1 MTKRLRTN
9 SLDVDDCGDDFGDLY
24 RHVANSPS
32 VTPIDNDPPSGDYPC
47 VEEDNADED
56 YDETGVGEV
65 PEPVPSELF
74 PDETLIQRTRPEL
87 DVPASAR
94 ASFGANTTDFGGSA
108 TALVLVPP
116 EPLSLFP
123 QPPTTPV
130 LDRITAALQDLAE
143 TVSHVDMEQA
153 SEELYARWI
162 AYPKAQNGRLIE
174 TAHLLYGVTRTL
186 TSVISEDT
194 LDSLHQEMSLPAL
207 RLYRRYLGGSE
218 YLNTGDPDSLVSNR
232 FMRVLEMIYNCKAMI
247 QMDQSSK
254 QCLDPSVQIVGSVDI
269 EKWAF
274 KFIDKTDN
282 TPYQN
287 LLLYLLEC
295 CYKANYR
302 KYGTYLYAQTISNY
316 QGEQYR
322 THAWEEVMTF
332 PSFIHSCVR
341 KETRYEQW
349 QNFTSQRDLIGPL
362 CKYLEQ
368 CKDPELPELTP
379 DRHVFA
385 FKNGLYNASEN
396 RFYTFG
402 VVEDVIRSNVVA
414 AKYFD
419 LEFPVRYIAENYHW
433 RQIPTPHLDHVLH
446 HQKISND
453 PYDARPVATTPAELA
468 TMQMEQETVACEKWT
483 YRPSPESETDEQK
496 FNRERSLLSVRDWFF
511 VMMGRMIYKIGE
523 RDEWQTIMFLKGI
536 AGSGKSTLG
545 KVLAWL
551 YDPADVGVLSNNLEK
566 KFGLSSISEKMI
578 YLCYE
583 VKNDFGVDQGE
594 FQSMI
599 SGEQMSIPKKFATAQ
614 SIQWSAPGFLMGNE
628 IANWVDN
635 SGSVSRRVIIGDFK
649 ERVTEGDPQLFSK
662 LQDEMA
668 SIILKINL
676 AYHIASTQFGMRDIW
691 KSLPPYFH
699 DQKRKLR
706 ASTHGLAAFFE
717 EPMECRFGPAEQW
730 LYRDFRAA
738 VQQFV
743 SGRGIN
749 IKWGDDFTRAVY
761 AEYGVSEQTVDQDG
775 TMRKIVLGVGPVR
788 NEYEE

>member
-1 MTKRLRTN
+1 MDNNKKHCDQNKFKKILVFYKEVLNKLLQSGTRPGFYPGLFRQMAYYLFIHLFITSRSSPPPPSVFKHAIVLPFLGVIYSISHSHAPSFFGHFYCLFGFFGFVMTKRLRTN

-116 EPLSLFP
+116 APLSLFP

-322 THAWEEVMTF
+322 THAWEE
-332 PSFIHSCVR
+332 R
-341 KETRYEQW
+341 K
-349 QNFTSQRDLIGPL
+349 
-362 CKYLEQ
+362 
-368 CKDPELPELTP
+368 
-379 DRHVFA
+379 
-385 FKNGLYNASEN
+385 
-396 RFYTFG
+396 
-402 VVEDVIRSNVVA
+402 
-414 AKYFD
+414 
-419 LEFPVRYIAENYHW
+419 
-433 RQIPTPHLDHVLH
+433 
-446 HQKISND
+446 
-453 PYDARPVATTPAELA
+453 
-468 TMQMEQETVACEKWT
+468 
-483 YRPSPESETDEQK
+483 
-496 FNRERSLLSVRDWFF
+496 
-511 VMMGRMIYKIGE
+511 
-523 RDEWQTIMFLKGI
+523 
-536 AGSGKSTLG
+536 
-545 KVLAWL
+545 
-551 YDPADVGVLSNNLEK
+551 
-566 KFGLSSISEKMI
+566 
-578 YLCYE
+578 
-583 VKNDFGVDQGE
+583 
-594 FQSMI
+594 
-599 SGEQMSIPKKFATAQ
+599 
-614 SIQWSAPGFLMGNE
+614 
-628 IANWVDN
+628 
-635 SGSVSRRVIIGDFK
+635 
-649 ERVTEGDPQLFSK
+649 
-662 LQDEMA
+662 
-668 SIILKINL
+668 
-676 AYHIASTQFGMRDIW
+676 
-691 KSLPPYFH
+691 
-699 DQKRKLR
+699 
-706 ASTHGLAAFFE
+706 
-717 EPMECRFGPAEQW
+717 
-730 LYRDFRAA
+730 
-738 VQQFV
+738 QQ
-743 SGRGIN
+743 
-749 IKWGDDFTRAVY
+749 A
-761 AEYGVSEQTVDQDG
+761 
-775 TMRKIVLGVGPVR
+775 
-788 NEYEE
+788 

>member
-1 MTKRLRTN
+1 MTKRLR
-9 SLDVDDCGDDFGDLY
+9 DDDDDFTDL
-24 RHVANSPS
+24 RKRPSASPLDAS
-32 VTPIDNDPPSGDYPC
+32 ERAFLESDGFSDDMENNIIDGPP
-47 VEEDNADED
+47 DE
-56 YDETGVGEV
+56 
-65 PEPVPSELF
+65 PSELF
-74 PDETLIQRTRPEL
+74 PAPLLNQPFNANAVATDIIQSGGGITDTIGDDPG
-87 DVPASAR
+87 VPS
-94 ASFGANTTDFGGSA
+94 
-108 TALVLVPP
+108 PP
-116 EPLSLFP
+116 A
-123 QPPTTPV
+123 TPV
-130 LDRITAALQDLAE
+130 LDRIASVLQDLEE
-143 TVSHVDMEQA
+143 TVSQEDMEQA
-153 SEELYARWI
+153 AEELYHRWI
-162 AYPKAQNGRLIE
+162 SYPKQQAGKLIQC
-174 TAHLLYGVTRTL
+174 AHLLYGLVR
-186 TSVISEDT
+186 SMGNIISGDT

-207 RLYRRYLGGSE
+207 RLYRRYLGGAE
-218 YLNTGDPDSLVSNR
+218 YITTGDPGSLVSNR
-232 FMRVLEMIYNCKAMI
+232 FMRVLEMIFNCKAMI
-247 QMDQSSK
+247 QMDQSSR
-254 QCLDPSVQIVGSVDI
+254 QCLDPSVQVAGEVDI

-287 LLLYLLEC
+287 LLLYLLDC

-302 KYGTYLYAQTISNY
+302 KYGTYLYAQIISTY
-316 QGEQYR
+316 KGVRYR

-332 PSFIHSCVR
+332 PAFIHSCVR

-362 CKYLEQ
+362 CKYFEL
-368 CKDPELPELTP
+368 CKDSELPELTP
-379 DRHVFA
+379 DRHIFA
-385 FKNGLYNASEN
+385 FQNGVYNAEEN
-396 RFYTFG
+396 RFYGFG
-402 VVEDVIRSNVVA
+402 NPDDIINSNVVA

-419 LEFPVRYIAENYHW
+419 LEFPVQYIAENYHW
-433 RQIPTPHLDHVLH
+433 RQIPTPNLDHVLN
-446 HQKISND
+446 HQKISNE
-453 PYDARPVATTPAELA
+453 PYDSRRVATTPEEVSMLEL
-468 TMQMEQETVACEKWT
+468 EQVTLPPENWT
-483 YRPSPESETDEQK
+483 YRPSPETESPEQK
-496 FNRERSLLSVRDWFF
+496 FNRERCLLSVRDWFF

-566 KFGLSSISEKMI
+566 KFGLSSICEKMI

-676 AYHIASTQFGMRDIW
+676 SYHVASAQFGTRDIW

-717 EPMECRFGPAEQW
+717 EPMECQFGPEHQW

-743 SGRGIN
+743 TGRGIS

-761 AEYGVSEQTVDQDG
+761 AEYGVSEQTIDQNG
-775 TMRKIVLGVGPVR
+775 TMRKMVLGVGPVR
-788 NEYEE
+788 NEYDEPQS